1 MKNTDR
7 IGRAESIGVLRGM
20 QIRVYVPEGAR
31 YYAGFRC
38 LVGSEPERSDRP
50 GDKRVALMT
59 ADSKRS
65 NRGKRRP
72 GRVRLV
78 ILDRDLVTCRSLA
91 HAFNPYDDIEVVG
104 YATSPDEIEAE
115 DADYHVVLVNRH
127 VPELSVVRLAAR
139 LTDAGSSTRVVVT
152 GLEESEWL
160 VLRYVVAGVDG
171 FVFEDADVPTLA
183 DAVRAA
189 AGGEASVT
197 PRMAYVI
204 MKRLAALYS
213 RYKTSGLDASLLTK
227 LSQREKETLE
237 LIGEGLSNREIADAL
252 DIRIGTVKSHV
263 HNLLRKLQVSDR
275 REAAGYLLLEQEID
289 GPSESVDPEGRPETR

>member
-1 MKNTDR
+1 M
-7 IGRAESIGVLRGM
+7 
-20 QIRVYVPEGAR
+20 
-31 YYAGFRC
+31 
-38 LVGSEPERSDRP
+38 
-50 GDKRVALMT
+50 
-59 ADSKRS
+59 
-65 NRGKRRP
+65 
-72 GRVRLV
+72 RLV
-78 ILDRDLVTCRSLA
+78 ILDRDLVTCRALA

-104 YATSPDEIEAE
+104 YATSTGEIEAE
-115 DADYHVVLVNRH
+115 DADYHVVLVNRQ
-127 VPELSVVRLAAR
+127 VPDLSVVRLAAR
-139 LTDAGSSTRVVVT
+139 LTDARSSTRVVVS

-189 AGGEASVT
+189 ARGEAAVS
-197 PRMAYVI
+197 PRMTYVI

-227 LSQREKETLE
+227 LSQREKETLA
-237 LIGEGLSNREIADAL
+237 LIGEGLSNREIADDL
-252 DIRIGTVKSHV
+252 GIRIGTVKSHV

-289 GPSESVDPEGRPETR
+289 SSRESADPERRPESR